1 MSQRERVTWAQLRV
15 GILVIVALT
24 IFGVGIFFISGQIGF
39 FTRQYTIKAYLPSAS
54 DLREGAQVRLAGIVV
69 GNVSKIQISPYTDPQ
84 RAVELILKV
93 ARKYQNDI
101 RADSVG
107 TVETVGL
114 LGDSYVDI
122 TRGSPG
128 QEMIANGGSI
138 KTAQRVDI
146 TAVVRNTN
154 DVITNLRVL
163 SAKLDEITAQVQSG
177 RGSMGE
183 LIYDQAL
190 YNKMNATAGTLQTL
204 VDRVDR
210 GEGSLGKLMTDDTLY
225 TRSVATLDRLNQ
237 VLDQVQHGNGTLA
250 KFISDPAVYNNL
262 DRLMTDASTLIDN
275 INQGHGSLG
284 KLAKDEQ
291 LYNRMNE
298 TFARLDTISSR
309 MDKGEG
315 TLGKLSTD
323 PTLFNNLSASSQEL
337 KQFLTDF
344 RKDPKK
350 YLSIKLHIF

>member
-15 GILVIVALT
+15 GILVIVSLT
-24 IFGVGIFFISGQIGF
+24 ILAVGIFFISGQVGF
-39 FTRQYTIKAYLPSAS
+39 FTRHYTIKAYLPSAS

-69 GNVSKIQISPYTDPQ
+69 GNVAKILISPYTDQ
-84 RAVELILKV
+84 RRAVELDLKV
-93 ARKYQNDI
+93 SRRYQKEI
-101 RADSVG
+101 RDDSVG

-122 TRGSPG
+122 SRGIPSQNVIPDG
-128 QEMIANGGSI
+128 GTIATN
-138 KTAQRVDI
+138 QRVDI

-154 DVITNLRVL
+154 DVITNLRTL
-163 SAKLDEITAQVQSG
+163 SAKLDEITVQIQSG
-177 RGSMGE
+177 KGSMGE

-190 YNKMNATAGTLQTL
+190 YNKMSAIAGTLQMLT
-204 VDRVDR
+204 DRVQG
-210 GEGSLGKLMTDDTLY
+210 GEGSLGKLLTDDTLY
-225 TRSVATLDRLNQ
+225 TRSVATLDRFDNI
-237 VLDQVQHGNGTLA
+237 LDDVQHGNGSVA
-250 KFISDPAVYNNL
+250 KFISDASVYNNVN
-262 DRLMTDASTLIDN
+262 RLMADANSLIDN

-298 TFARLDTISSR
+298 TLTRLDAISSR

-323 PTLFNNLSASSQEL
+323 PTLFNNLTASSQEL
-337 KQFLTDF
+337 KQFLADF
-344 RKDPKK
+344 RKEPKK